1 MRADLPWKKV
11 LVVDDAPSVMQSLV
25 LVLRAAGFHAAG
37 EVSAAR
43 ALQAAEAHHP
53 DIVLCD
59 IQLEETNGVELSLD
73 ILKLLPACRIIL
85 MSGDTTSKKMLAD
98 AHDRG
103 HDFEVLAKPMLPQEL
118 LALLGKARVQER
130 IA

>member
-1 MRADLPWKKV
+1 
-11 LVVDDAPSVMQSLV
+11 MQSLV
-25 LVLRAAGFHAAG
+25 LVLRSAGFHAAG
-37 EVSAAR
+37 EVSLAR
-43 ALQAAEAHHP
+43 ALQAAEAHRP

-59 IQLEETNGVELSLD
+59 IQLEDANGVELSLD
-73 ILKLLPACRIIL
+73 ILKLLPGCRIIL
-85 MSGDTTSKKMLAD
+85 MSGDTTSTKILAD

-130 IA
+130 IV